1 MSTVPWNAIYG
12 GGSLDFGTK
21 LVCAC
26 CGSVEQSGVG
36 WSSLKPSSPLIGFV
50 SEIRNVL
57 KYHSSCSRR
66 ERKRR
71 DIPRTLPCS
80 VDFSFPSLSS
90 SSFLNLSISPCRP
103 SWEHTLCMFFQLCIS
118 VCVILCVCSSEN
130 SVGLAWVR
138 ECMRSCREEMP
149 SNGFRSLVDSV
160 CDISC
165 GGSLKVGS
173 LAHREVSQACWIN
186 IKGYFR
192 KIRLS
197 RRLLKLSVLIK
208 QLNES
213 TKLADIWLF
222 VWVCVVCILYIYNFI
237 TKRFFFRQFWAIS
250 LSSISHY
257 KWFGVRRNLLGWK
270 KLLIWAIKQTEEQ
283 TADGN
288 GW

>member
-1 MSTVPWNAIYG
+1 MHFITTICYIFLKCLKYIIYYKILTIYSKSFGILSGSIIGSMSTVPWNAIYG

-26 CGSVEQSGVG
+26 CVSVEQSGVG

-66 ERKRR
+66 QRKRR

-130 SVGLAWVR
+130 SVGLAWVW

-149 SNGFRSLVDSV
+149 SNGFRSLVDCV

-173 LAHREVSQACWIN
+173 LDCTTWS
-186 IKGYFR
+186 F
-192 KIRLS
+192 S
-197 RRLLKLSVLIK
+197 SLL
-208 QLNES
+208 
-213 TKLADIWLF
+213 
-222 VWVCVVCILYIYNFI
+222 Y
-237 TKRFFFRQFWAIS
+237 
-250 LSSISHY
+250 
-257 KWFGVRRNLLGWK
+257 
-270 KLLIWAIKQTEEQ
+270 
-283 TADGN
+283 
-288 GW
+288 